1 LSSTPKPPGPEPIP
15 STSEPRP
22 RASPITRP
30 SKKRRLQLPQEVIDI
45 SDEDSAKSVVIE
57 IVDSD
62 EESGPLEKQRDIEA
76 PDDVFNTNY
85 LLQARRTV
93 RTWLSD
99 EEFDAW
105 VVSREEFHWEQ
116 IDRDRKLPASLNDLS
131 TSYVSSFVF

>member
-1 LSSTPKPPGPEPIP
+1 M
-15 STSEPRP
+15 
-22 RASPITRP
+22 
-30 SKKRRLQLPQEVIDI
+30 
-45 SDEDSAKSVVIE
+45 KSVVIE
-57 IVDSD
+57 VVDSD

-76 PDDVFNTNY
+76 PDDVFNANY
-85 LLQARRTV
+85 LLQARQTV

-131 TSYVSSFVF
+131 TSYVS